1 MADLADLILGQQR
14 ERFAPPP
21 VAVKGEVAEID
32 GDDLYLVVPSYD
44 PQLRFGPCPWIGPDD
59 ASAGD
64 VCLVVFDDERE
75 PWAIVPG
82 TFTRS

>member
-1 MADLADLILGQQR
+1 
-14 ERFAPPP
+14 
-21 VAVKGEVAEID
+21 
-32 GDDLYLVVPSYD
+32 LVVPSYD